1 MTRSRRKRP
10 LMLVQVFMLTV
21 SISEIRYNGKEYLW
35 GFQISDE
42 LPRHQWF
49 KLDLDTTSRGGIS
62 DLARRFP
69 ARTALPPGYNTD
81 VKKLVTDYLTALRQH
96 TDSFLKLKLPEAAL
110 RSTAIE
116 YIIT

>member
-1 MTRSRRKRP
+1 
-10 LMLVQVFMLTV
+10 MLTV
-21 SISEIRYNGKEYLW
+21 PISEIRYEGNEYHW
-35 GFQISDE
+35 GFQIGED

-69 ARTALPPGYNTD
+69 ARAALPPGYNTD
-81 VKKLVTDYLTALRQH
+81 AKKLVTDYLTALRQH
-96 TDSFLKLKLPEAAL
+96 TDRFLRLKLPEAAL
-110 RSTAIE
+110 RSTGIE